1 MAGNPSLKSI
11 PRQINLMFR
20 ALKIFLIV
28 LTIIFFSVGIYAK
41 LINTD
46 FEYFSAVDRLL
57 VPIIFIVFT
66 KELFPKVIAYS
77 NYPFVM

>member
-1 MAGNPSLKSI
+1 
-11 PRQINLMFR
+11 MFR

-46 FEYFSAVDRLL
+46 FEYFSAVDSGEVSQYVLTGNWILL
-57 VPIIFIVFT
+57 LGFICCGAFVLLRRVKKRE
-66 KELFPKVIAYS
+66 KE
-77 NYPFVM
+77 